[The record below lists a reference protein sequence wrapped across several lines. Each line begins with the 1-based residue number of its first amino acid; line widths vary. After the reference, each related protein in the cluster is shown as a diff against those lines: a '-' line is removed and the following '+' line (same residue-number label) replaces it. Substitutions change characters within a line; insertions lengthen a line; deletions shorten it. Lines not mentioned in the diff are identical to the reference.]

1 MKKNYYGLDRSN
13 FKIRISRQNVSV
25 DEKNK
30 RVIANLD
37 WELDAPNAFSDVLFG
52 LGDFGFIRGSAK
64 GVAVCVDGD
73 VFDAVKGEKVA
84 IAIAE
89 NNAYTN
95 ASNIVAKRVA
105 HLNDMMDKITEM
117 RAQFGNKAVK
127 VVEHNKEYIKR
138 ITE

>member
-1 MKKNYYGLDRSN
+1 MKKNFYGLNRPN
-13 FKIRISRQNVSV
+13 FKIRMVRQNVTA

-37 WELDAPNAFSDVLFG
+37 WELDAPDAFTDVLFG
-52 LGDFGFIRGSAK
+52 LGDFGYIRGSAK
-64 GVAVCVDGD
+64 GVAVCRDGD

-89 NNAYTN
+89 SNAYTN
-95 ASNIVAKRVA
+95 AANIVAKRVA
-105 HLNDMMDKITEM
+105 HLNDMMEKLTEM
-117 RAQFGNKAVK
+117 RAQFGNKALDVVK
-127 VVEHNKEYIKR
+127 HNKGYIRR